1 MREKLFWILKKYGV
15 SDHIA
20 KAFLEIPREEFLTK
34 SYPLS
39 YVYEDIVLVSY
50 DDGEE
55 YSTSSQPSLMA
66 LFMEWVGLDK
76 GMRVLEIGGG
86 TGYNAAV
93 MSRVVG
99 EKGLVVSVEYSRKIC
114 EIAKRNVER
123 LGIENVIFVCGDG
136 YYGVPEFSPYDVIFV
151 TVGVDEVPET
161 WFTQLKEGGRVIVPI
176 NLKLSRRQ
184 PAFLFKKK
192 DPYLV
197 GNYKLETRFITA
209 GGNLGN
215 LLERN
220 RKLLR
225 EFPFNRE
232 ILLVRSHIFVE
243 LVDLLTRRLTEIDG
257 TFYYAGPNGV
267 VEFLDDRMRIY
278 GDAPEIENL
287 LTQWESRG
295 YRSFEYLMLHVGYN
309 AFSHISCSI

>member
-184 PAFLFKKK
+184 PAFLFKKGSVSCGK
-192 DPYLV
+192 LQTGNQVHNGRGQSRKSSREEQKAFERISIQQRDLTRTFSYLR
-197 GNYKLETRFITA
+197 GA
-209 GGNLGN
+209 GGSPHQ
-215 LLERN
+215 ETHR
-220 RKLLR
+220 
-225 EFPFNRE
+225 
-232 ILLVRSHIFVE
+232 
-243 LVDLLTRRLTEIDG
+243 D
-257 TFYYAGPNGV
+257 
-267 VEFLDDRMRIY
+267 
-278 GDAPEIENL
+278 
-287 LTQWESRG
+287 
-295 YRSFEYLMLHVGYN
+295 
-309 AFSHISCSI
+309 